1 MHHGVPHAPHGHTMT
16 AQERYDHYAKE
27 RHGNWIQKA
36 TGQPTFK
43 KGALTREA
51 KKHGKT
57 AMDFAHE
64 VLKHP
69 DSYSTKTR
77 HRAQFAVNASGK

>member
-1 MHHGVPHAPHGHTMT
+1 MT

-36 TGQPTFK
+36 TGQSTFK

-51 KKHGKT
+51 KKHKMS
-57 AMDFAHE
+57 AMDFAHK
-64 VLKHP
+64 VLAHP
-69 DSYSTKTR
+69 DSYSIKTR
-77 HRAQFAVNASGK
+77 QRAQFAVNASGK